1 MLISKNHKQPNI
13 IDDKTSFRGIL
24 NSKSDVSLDGNAEGI
39 IFTSG
44 TIYITKKGHFNGDI
58 LCANAEIEGCFSG
71 ELIVLHSLNIKKGS
85 IVEGEIK
92 FNQLIVDS
100 GAIFN
105 AKSKIHSYEEGFEI
119 FKKNSKQEF
128 VKAKSER
135 LYSKKN
141 QNKSLRKGIYPD
153 SLYFNDIRKLIR
165 QLNENEVL
173 IKERTTWKKKYYYQL
188 KKNNKNYLNKEADSK
203 SWEKINNLFEKKLIK
218 EMPSIRKPLYVGN
231 LIEIND
237 KHIQFK
243 NFKNN
248 SIIKDYIKKCEDK
261 SEFFN
266 DQKIKYDFS
275 YNDFLIYLNTNIK
288 NSNHLNVSKFDKET
302 NLILPKN
309 KKISSKIILKS
320 FNLNLEVFDEIIE
333 FKYSL
338 NKIKDFKML
347 YIFNKI

>member
-1 MLISKNHKQPNI
+1 MLISKNDKQPSI

-24 NSKSDVSLDGNAEGI
+24 NSKSDISLDGNAEGI
-39 IFTSG
+39 IITSG

-58 LCANAEIEGCFSG
+58 LCANAEIEGCFNG
-71 ELIVLHSLNIKKGS
+71 ELIVLNSLNIKKGS

-105 AKSKIHSYEEGFEI
+105 ANSKIHSYEESFEI

-128 VKAKSER
+128 VKVKYER
-135 LYSKKN
+135 LNYKKN
-141 QNKSLRKGIYPD
+141 QNNYLRKGIYPD

-165 QLNENEVL
+165 QLNENKVL
-173 IKERTTWKKKYYYQL
+173 IKERTIWKKKYYYQL
-188 KKNNKNYLNKEADSK
+188 KWNNKNYLSKEADSK
-203 SWEKINNLFEKKLIK
+203 SWEKFNDLFKKKIIK
-218 EMPSIRKPLYVGN
+218 KIPSISKPLYVGN
-231 LIEIND
+231 LVEIKD
-237 KHIQFK
+237 KLVQFK

-275 YNDFLIYLNTNIK
+275 YNDFLIFLNTNIK
-288 NSNHLNVSKFDKET
+288 NSNHLKVSEFNKET

-309 KKISSKIILKS
+309 KKINSKIILKS

-338 NKIKDFKML
+338 NKIRDLKML
-347 YIFNKI
+347 YVFN